1 MEEDTDQEGKA
12 KQKEGTGL
20 KMNAED

>member
-1 MEEDTDQEGKA
+1 MEEDTDQEGEA